1 MPHLTVPFGRDGPL
15 VDLFVGVS
23 HQRRSALVA
32 ANLQVPDFQIA
43 KALIDTGA
51 SCTCID
57 PTILTPLAFSPTGTI
72 TIHTPSTAGAGY
84 SCDQF
89 DVALGIYHPT
99 TSLIKTAFPVIATDL
114 KSQGITALIGR
125 DVLSV
130 CLLVYDGIA
139 GTLSLAF

>member
-57 PTILTPLAFSPTGTI
+57 PTCTK
-72 TIHTPSTAGAGY
+72 
-84 SCDQF
+84 
-89 DVALGIYHPT
+89 
-99 TSLIKTAFPVIATDL
+99 TSRLHQNRTV
-114 KSQGITALIGR
+114 
-125 DVLSV
+125 
-130 CLLVYDGIA
+130 
-139 GTLSLAF
+139 